1 MKFGFNIAIRGPLAD
16 TQSIAALATKGEA
29 LGFIHLA
36 IPDHIVI
43 PTSIASPYPYSQ
55 DRKMAGANNGHCME
69 PLTIMAY
76 LAAITKKAR
85 LLTSVMVVPHRP
97 ALYTAK
103 VLSTIDVLSNGRVT
117 LGVGAGWMDEEFQ
130 ALGAPPFA
138 ERGKVTDEYIDAFK
152 ELWTKDN
159 PRYEGKYVRFG
170 NISFL
175 PKPVQRPHIPI
186 WVGGESPA
194 ALRRTARIGDAWY
207 PIGTNPQFP
216 LNTVD
221 RLKQGMA
228 NLRQEA
234 EKIGRDPKSIT
245 ITYWANWYKEN
256 NTVTTDTGQ
265 RQLFTGN
272 DANII
277 EDILR
282 FKEMGIT
289 DLLFNFQRASLAES
303 LAAME
308 RFASEIM
315 PRARG

>member
-1 MKFGFNIAIRGPLAD
+1 MDFGFNIAIRGALAD
-16 TQSIAALATKGEA
+16 THSITAFATKGEA
-29 LGFIHLA
+29 LGFTYLA

-43 PTSIASPYPYSQ
+43 PTSIASPYPYSAN
-55 DRKMAGANNGHCME
+55 RKMAGANLGHCME
-69 PLTIMAY
+69 PLAVMTY

-103 VLSTIDVLSNGRVT
+103 LLATIDVLSNGRVT

-138 ERGKVTDEYIDAFK
+138 ERGKVTDEYLDAFK
-152 ELWTKDN
+152 ILWTEDN
-159 PRYEGKYVRFG
+159 PRFEGKYVRFS

-175 PKPVQRPHIPI
+175 PKPVQRPHLPI

-207 PIGTNPQFP
+207 PIGTNPEFP
-216 LNTVD
+216 LNTVE
-221 RLKQGMA
+221 RLNGGIAK
-228 NLRQEA
+228 LHQEA
-234 EKIGRDPKSIT
+234 EKIKRDPKSIGVV
-245 ITYWANWYKEN
+245 YWANWYKEN
-256 NTVTTDTGQ
+256 NLVTTDDGK
-265 RQLFTGN
+265 RQLFTGT
-272 DANII
+272 DANVV

-282 FKEMGIT
+282 FKEMGMKE
-289 DLLFNFQRASLAES
+289 LLFSFQRATLEES
-303 LAAME
+303 IAAME

-315 PRARG
+315 PKVR